1 MKSDLKVL
9 KNTVGQQLTAVDRI
23 MDAIHKPGEYNRA
36 MKFSYQ
42 QQIGYTLI
50 ELLLTIAVGGVLTG
64 LAVTAFPDLLRN
76 NQMVGD
82 VNTLVGHINLARSE
96 AVKRNQPTA
105 ICQTNDSQA
114 AAPVC
119 NSVDAD
125 WDSGWLVFVDD
136 DGDQVLDGGEFLVRR
151 GAPSGSIDIVVAA
164 GELGFAADGFLSTG
178 QVIFGLC
185 DDRGVNH
192 GRQLSISVT
201 GRPEI
206 SKTFVAN
213 TNCTDSTP

>member
-1 MKSDLKVL
+1 
-9 KNTVGQQLTAVDRI
+9 
-23 MDAIHKPGEYNRA
+23 
-36 MKFSYQ
+36 MKFSNQ
-42 QQIGYTLI
+42 KQRGYTLI
-50 ELLLTIAVGGVLTG
+50 ELLLTIAIGGVLTG
-64 LAVTAFPDLLRN
+64 LAVSAFPDLLRN

-96 AVKRNQPTA
+96 AVKRNLPTA

-114 AAPVC
+114 ANPVC

-125 WDSGWLVFVDD
+125 WDTGWIVFVDD
-136 DGDQVLDGGEFLVRR
+136 DGDQAFDGGEFLISR
-151 GAPSGSIDIVVAA
+151 GQPSGSADMVVTA

-178 QVIFGLC
+178 QVFFGLC
-185 DDRGVNH
+185 DDRGLNH

-201 GRPEI
+201 GRPEV